1 MGDGRWAMGGG
12 RWATGNGET
21 RWADHAYGSQTRSP
35 RGDQAMWSAIRWL
48 VLQLAAIR
56 WLFKLGG
63 LAFLIPIVM
72 LLKAIG
78 LPVLAVLSIV
88 AIPLLIL
95 LFLFGLPIFLVLLAG
110 GAIMGVLSL
119 IVTIGVAALKFG
131 IFVVLPIWLMWKVF
145 SWIFRRGNGGSS
157 STTSSP
163 PPPPPASPSEPPSPH
178 GDPLDG
184 IDPA

>member
-1 MGDGRWAMGGG
+1 
-12 RWATGNGET
+12 
-21 RWADHAYGSQTRSP
+21 
-35 RGDQAMWSAIRWL
+35 MWSAIRWL

-110 GAIMGVLSL
+110 GAIMGLLSL
-119 IVTIGVAALKFG
+119 VVTIGIAALKIG
-131 IFVVLPIWLMWKVF
+131 IFVVLPIWLTWKLF
-145 SWIFRRGNGGSS
+145 SWMFRRGNNGGSS
-157 STTSSP
+157 SDSTSSP
-163 PPPPPASPSEPPSPH
+163 PPPPPSPSAPPPPH

-184 IDPA
+184 VDPA

>member
-1 MGDGRWAMGGG
+1 
-12 RWATGNGET
+12 
-21 RWADHAYGSQTRSP
+21 
-35 RGDQAMWSAIRWL
+35 MWSAIRWL
-48 VLQLAAIR
+48 VFQLAAIR

-63 LAFLIPIVM
+63 LAFLIPVVL

-95 LFLFGLPIFLVLLAG
+95 LFLFGLPIFLVFLAG
-110 GAIMGVLSL
+110 GAIMGILSL
-119 IVTIGVAALKFG
+119 VVTIGIAALKIG
-131 IFVVLPIWLMWKVF
+131 IFVVLPIWLTWKLF

-157 STTSSP
+157 ESSTPPATP
-163 PPPPPASPSEPPSPH
+163 PPPPSQPPPPH

>member
-1 MGDGRWAMGGG
+1 
-12 RWATGNGET
+12 
-21 RWADHAYGSQTRSP
+21 
-35 RGDQAMWSAIRWL
+35 MWSAIRWL
-48 VLQLAAIR
+48 VLQLAAVR

-63 LAFLIPIVM
+63 LAFLIPVVM

-78 LPVLAVLSIV
+78 LPLLGVLSIV
-88 AIPLLIL
+88 AIPLLFL

-119 IVTIGVAALKFG
+119 VITLGIAALKIG
-131 IFVVLPIWLMWKVF
+131 IFVVLPIWLTFKLL
-145 SWIFRRGNGGSS
+145 SWLFRRGDNGGSS
-157 STTSSP
+157 SDTTKA
-163 PPPPPASPSEPPSPH
+163 PPPASEPPSPH

>member
-1 MGDGRWAMGGG
+1 
-12 RWATGNGET
+12 
-21 RWADHAYGSQTRSP
+21 
-35 RGDQAMWSAIRWL
+35 MWSAIRWL
-48 VLQLAAIR
+48 VLRLAAIR

-78 LPVLAVLSIV
+78 LPLLAVLSII

-119 IVTIGVAALKFG
+119 IVTIGIAAIKFG
-131 IFVVLPIWLMWKVF
+131 IFVVLPIWLTFKLF
-145 SWIFRRGNGGSS
+145 SWIFRRGKNGGSS
-157 STTSSP
+157 GESTP
-163 PPPPPASPSEPPSPH
+163 PPPPPPPPRPSEPPPPQ
-178 GDPLDG
+178 GDPLG
-184 IDPA
+184 GVDPA

>member
-1 MGDGRWAMGGG
+1 
-12 RWATGNGET
+12 
-21 RWADHAYGSQTRSP
+21 
-35 RGDQAMWSAIRWL
+35 MWSAIRWL

-119 IVTIGVAALKFG
+119 VVTIGIAAIKFG

-145 SWIFRRGNGGSS
+145 CWIFRRGDNGGSS

-163 PPPPPASPSEPPSPH
+163 PPATPSEPPPPH

-184 IDPA
+184 VDPA

>member
-1 MGDGRWAMGGG
+1 
-12 RWATGNGET
+12 
-21 RWADHAYGSQTRSP
+21 
-35 RGDQAMWSAIRWL
+35 MWSAIRWL
-48 VLQLAAIR
+48 VLQLAAVR

-63 LAFLIPIVM
+63 LAFLIPVVM

-78 LPVLAVLSIV
+78 LPLLGVLSIV

-110 GAIMGVLSL
+110 GAIMGMLSL
-119 IVTIGVAALKFG
+119 VVTLGIAALKIG
-131 IFVVLPIWLMWKVF
+131 IFVVLPIWLTFKLL
-145 SWIFRRGNGGSS
+145 SWLFRRGGNGGSS
-157 STTSSP
+157 SESTKA
-163 PPPPPASPSEPPSPH
+163 PPPASEPPPPH

>member
-1 MGDGRWAMGGG
+1 
-12 RWATGNGET
+12 
-21 RWADHAYGSQTRSP
+21 
-35 RGDQAMWSAIRWL
+35 MWSAIRWL

-78 LPVLAVLSIV
+78 LPLLGVLSII

-110 GAIMGVLSL
+110 GAIMGILSL
-119 IVTIGVAALKFG
+119 VITIGVAAIKIG
-131 IFVVLPIWLMWKVF
+131 IFVVLPIWLTWTLL
-145 SWIFRRGNGGSS
+145 SWIFRRGKNGGSS
-157 STTSSP
+157 SDSTSSPPSPPSP
-163 PPPPPASPSEPPSPH
+163 PPPPQ

>member
-1 MGDGRWAMGGG
+1 
-12 RWATGNGET
+12 
-21 RWADHAYGSQTRSP
+21 
-35 RGDQAMWSAIRWL
+35 MWSAIRWL

-78 LPVLAVLSIV
+78 LPLLAVLSII

-95 LFLFGLPIFLVLLAG
+95 LFLFGLPIFLVFLAG
-110 GAIMGVLSL
+110 GAIMGMLSL
-119 IVTIGVAALKFG
+119 VVTIGVAALKIG
-131 IFVVLPIWLMWKVF
+131 IFVVLPIWLTFKLF
-145 SWIFRRGNGGSS
+145 SWIFRRGKNGGSS
-157 STTSSP
+157 SESTSSP
-163 PPPPPASPSEPPSPH
+163 PPASEPPPPQ

>member
-1 MGDGRWAMGGG
+1 
-12 RWATGNGET
+12 
-21 RWADHAYGSQTRSP
+21 
-35 RGDQAMWSAIRWL
+35 MWSAIRW
-48 VLQLAAIR
+48 VVFQLAAIR

-63 LAFLIPIVM
+63 LAFLIPVVL

-78 LPVLAVLSIV
+78 LPVLAVLSII

-110 GAIMGVLSL
+110 GAIMGFLSL
-119 IVTIGVAALKFG
+119 VVTIGIAALKFG
-131 IFVVLPIWLMWKVF
+131 IFVILPIWLIFKLF
-145 SWIFRRGNGGSS
+145 SWIFRRGDNGGSS
-157 STTSSP
+157 TTTST
-163 PPPPPASPSEPPSPH
+163 PPPPATPSEPPPPH

>member
-1 MGDGRWAMGGG
+1 
-12 RWATGNGET
+12 
-21 RWADHAYGSQTRSP
+21 
-35 RGDQAMWSAIRWL
+35 MWSAIRWV

-63 LAFLIPIVM
+63 LAFLIPIVL

-78 LPVLAVLSIV
+78 LPALAVLSIV

-95 LFLFGLPIFLVLLAG
+95 LFLFGLPIFLVLMAG
-110 GAIMGVLSL
+110 GAIMGLLSL
-119 IVTIGVAALKFG
+119 VVTIGVAALKIG
-131 IFVVLPIWLMWKVF
+131 VFVVLPIWLTWKLF

-157 STTSSP
+157 ESTT
-163 PPPPPASPSEPPSPH
+163 PPPATPSEPPPPH
-178 GDPLDG
+178 GDPIDG

>member
-1 MGDGRWAMGGG
+1 
-12 RWATGNGET
+12 
-21 RWADHAYGSQTRSP
+21 
-35 RGDQAMWSAIRWL
+35 MWSAIRWL
-48 VLQLAAIR
+48 VFQLAAIR

-63 LAFLIPIVM
+63 LAFLIPIVL

-95 LFLFGLPIFLVLLAG
+95 LFLFGLPIFLVFLAG
-110 GAIMGVLSL
+110 GAIMGILSL
-119 IVTIGVAALKFG
+119 VVTIGIAALKIG
-131 IFVVLPIWLMWKVF
+131 IFVVLPIWLTWKLF

-157 STTSSP
+157 ESTST
-163 PPPPPASPSEPPSPH
+163 PPATPSEPPPPH
-178 GDPLDG
+178 GDPIDG